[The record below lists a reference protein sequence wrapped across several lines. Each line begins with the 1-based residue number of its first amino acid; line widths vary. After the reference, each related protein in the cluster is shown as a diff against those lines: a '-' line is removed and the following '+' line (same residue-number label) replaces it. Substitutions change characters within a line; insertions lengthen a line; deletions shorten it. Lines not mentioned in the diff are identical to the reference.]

1 MRDAIG
7 RRMVRCHHIRHRR
20 CVSHY
25 AARCLGRDLRAAA
38 PRRAGAFANGAI
50 SLVPGALVAA
60 GHPIWTWPAAVLTI
74 FGWLM
79 IAKGAICFLTPEK
92 ALRSMAHGASTPR
105 SFVPGGLVLLAM
117 SGWAAWCVWLL

>member
-1 MRDAIG
+1 MESAVEWFVAITCAIVGVSHITQRDAWAEAYA
-7 RRMVRCHHIRHRR
+7 RLHR
-20 CVSHY
+20 
-25 AARCLGRDLRAAA
+25 AG
-38 PRRAGAFANGAI
+38 RAGAFANGAI

-105 SFVPGGLVLLAM
+105 SFVPGGVVLLAM

>member
-1 MRDAIG
+1 MESAVEWFVAITSAIVGVSHIAQRDAWAETYA
-7 RRMVRCHHIRHRR
+7 RLHR
-20 CVSHY
+20 
-25 AARCLGRDLRAAA
+25 AG
-38 PRRAGAFANGAI
+38 RAGAFANGAI

-79 IAKGAICFLTPEK
+79 IAKGAICFLTPGK